1 MTVEPRIRQVKRE
14 IRTLGVVAKR
24 YKDGG
29 SLIIG
34 VVFRGGLYLDGVLKA
49 TTHDPDIT
57 NTMVEM
63 IKSSPHYPQIRVLIL
78 HEALIDEEV
87 RIDPSQLYNEVKR
100 PLILLSDGD
109 FEGEHRP
116 PINVLEVELGGKTV
130 KVIPLGLRGR
140 EAEKILMVTT
150 RDGALPEPI
159 RVADLISSA
168 LICLDEQKI

>member
-1 MTVEPRIRQVKRE
+1 MGIEPRIRQVKRE
-14 IRTLGVVAKR
+14 IRTLGIVAKR

-29 SLIIG
+29 SLVIG

-49 TTHDPDIT
+49 KAHEPDIT
-57 NTMVEM
+57 STMIEM

-100 PLILLSDGD
+100 PLVLLSDGGFMD
-109 FEGEHRP
+109 EHRAQA
-116 PINVLEVELGGKTV
+116 LEVELGGKTV

-140 EAEKILMVTT
+140 EAEKILTITT
-150 RDGALPEPI
+150 RDGGLPEPI